1 MKDFRLF
8 DITDFVLD
16 EYFIRWVHE
25 KKEEDEI
32 FWNNWLRQH
41 PGKHLV
47 IAEAR
52 RILESL
58 KTAESPVPDHMVTY
72 EVDRL
77 LQTIRNQDQYE
88 PNRLT
93 ARPRRIWWYA
103 AAAVIAIILTVA
115 SVKYISFT
123 GKSSTSKVSYA
134 SLTADR
140 RLIENVNTSNTVVH
154 LSLPDGSSIELAP
167 QSRISYAN
175 NFDSAGT
182 RDIYLSGEAF
192 FNVARMPNR
201 PFRVFANDIVT
212 KVLGTSFSVRS
223 FEADTT
229 IQVIV
234 RTGKVSVS
242 AYNENPGHAAE
253 DAANSPDEIIL
264 APNQR
269 LVYGKAAQKFQ
280 KVLLEN
286 PVMTLSAEADRNMVY
301 DEAPLD
307 KVFDAIARAYDI
319 TIVYDTELLQ
329 HCTVTADLRHE
340 PFYRKLD
347 LVCRAIGAN
356 YEVIDG
362 QVVIQAGG
370 CD

>member
-16 EYFIRWVHE
+16 EDFIRWVYE

-58 KTAESPVPDHMVTY
+58 KTAEFAIPDHVVSQ

-77 LQTIRNQDQYE
+77 LQTIRDQHE
-88 PNRLT
+88 PAQLT
-93 ARPRRIWWYA
+93 ARRRHTWRYA
-103 AAAVIAIILTVA
+103 AAAAIAILLTVA
-115 SVKYISFT
+115 SVKYISFGGKT
-123 GKSSTSKVSYA
+123 GSTRMSYA

-140 RLIENVNTSNTVVH
+140 RLIENVNTSNTPVH

-167 QSRISYAN
+167 GSRIGYVR
-175 NFDSAGT
+175 NFDSSGS
-182 RDIYLSGEAF
+182 RDVYLSGEAF
-192 FNVARMPNR
+192 FDVARIPNR

-242 AYNENPGHAAE
+242 AYNENPDHTPA
-253 DAANSPDEIIL
+253 DASGSPDEVIL

-269 LVYGKAAQKFQ
+269 LVYEKTAQKFQ

-301 DEAPLD
+301 DEAPLE
-307 KVFDAIARAYDI
+307 KVFSAIAKAYDI

-347 LVCRAIGAN
+347 LVCRAIGAS
-356 YEVIDG
+356 YEVIDA
-362 QVVIQAGG
+362 QVVIQAGA

>member
-16 EYFIRWVHE
+16 EDFIRWVHE
-25 KKEEDEI
+25 KREEDEI

-58 KTAESPVPDHMVTY
+58 KTAESPVPDHVVTY

-77 LQTIRNQDQYE
+77 LQTIRDQHE
-88 PNRLT
+88 QPRLSS
-93 ARPRRIWWYA
+93 RPRRLRWYA
-103 AAAVIAIILTVA
+103 AAAGITMILTVA
-115 SVKYISFT
+115 GVKYFSPQ
-123 GKSSTSKVSYA
+123 GKTDSTSKYSYA
-134 SLTADR
+134 SLTAHR
-140 RLIENVNTSNTVVH
+140 RLIENVNTSGTPIH
-154 LSLPDGSSIELAP
+154 LALPDGSSVELAP

-175 NFDSAGT
+175 NFDSAGS
-182 RDIYLSGEAF
+182 RDVYLSGEAF
-192 FNVARMPNR
+192 FNVARIPNR
-201 PFRVFANDIVT
+201 PFRVFANNIVT
-212 KVLGTSFSVRS
+212 KVLGTSFIVRS
-223 FEADTT
+223 FEADTV
-229 IQVIV
+229 IQVTV

-242 AYNENPGHAAE
+242 HYNRNAGKAGN
-253 DAANSPDEIIL
+253 DAAGNPDEMIL

-269 LVYGKAAQKFQ
+269 LVYEKTAQKFQ

-301 DEAPLD
+301 DEATLD
-307 KVFDAIARAYDI
+307 EVFEAIAKAYDI

-347 LVCRAIGAN
+347 LVCRAIGAT

-370 CD
+370 CN

>member
-16 EYFIRWVHE
+16 EDFIRWVHE
-25 KKEEDEI
+25 KNEEDEI

-58 KTAESPVPDHMVTY
+58 KTAEFPVPDHVVTC
-72 EVDRL
+72 EVNRL
-77 LQTIRNQDQYE
+77 LQTIRDQHE
-88 PNRLT
+88 PTRLT
-93 ARPRRIWWYA
+93 ARRRHIWWYA
-103 AAAVIAIILTVA
+103 AAAVIAILLTVA

-123 GKSSTSKVSYA
+123 GKTSTSKVSYA

-140 RLIENVNTSNTVVH
+140 RLIENVNTSNTPVH
-154 LSLPDGSSIELAP
+154 LSLPDGSSVELAP
-167 QSRISYAN
+167 HSRISYAN
-175 NFDSAGT
+175 NFDSTGT

-192 FNVARMPNR
+192 FSVARMPNR

-242 AYNENPGHAAE
+242 AYNENPGHAAA
-253 DAANSPDEIIL
+253 DAANSPDEVIL

-269 LVYGKAAQKFQ
+269 LVYEKAAQKFQ

-301 DEAPLD
+301 DEAPLE
-307 KVFDAIARAYDI
+307 KVFDAIAKAYDI
-319 TIVYDTELLQ
+319 TIVYDIELLQ

-370 CD
+370 CN

>member
-16 EYFIRWVHE
+16 EDFIRWVYE
-25 KKEEDEI
+25 KREEDEV
-32 FWNNWLRQH
+32 FWNNWLRRH

-47 IAEAR
+47 IAESR

-58 KTAESPVPDHMVTY
+58 KTAETAIPDQVLEQ
-72 EVDRL
+72 EVERL
-77 LQTIRNQDQYE
+77 LQTIGDGRE
-88 PNRLT
+88 PALRPQ
-93 ARPRRIWWYA
+93 RPRRNWWYA
-103 AAAVIAIILTVA
+103 AAAAAILVLTVA
-115 SVKYISFT
+115 GVKYYTTLKISNERF
-123 GKSSTSKVSYA
+123 SYA

-140 RLIENVNTSNTVVH
+140 RLVENVNTSSRPIQ

-167 QSRISYAN
+167 QSRVSYTAG
-175 NFDSAGT
+175 FDSAGT
-182 RDIYLSGEAF
+182 RDVYLSGEAF
-192 FNVARMPNR
+192 FNVARMPSR

-212 KVLGTSFSVRS
+212 KVLGTSFSIRS
-223 FEADTT
+223 FESDTT

-242 AYNENPGHAAE
+242 AHADQDTHHD
-253 DAANSPDEIIL
+253 DAALNDHPGEVIL

-269 LVYGKAAQKFQ
+269 LVYEKAAQKFQ

-286 PVMTLSAEADRNMVY
+286 PVMTIPVEADGNMVY
-301 DEAPLD
+301 EEAPLEN
-307 KVFDAIARAYDI
+307 VFSAIAKAYDI
-319 TIVYDTELLQ
+319 TIVYDNELLQ

-347 LVCRAIGAN
+347 LVCRAVGAT
-356 YEVIDG
+356 YEVIEG

-370 CD
+370 CN

>member
-16 EYFIRWVHE
+16 EDFIRWVHE
-25 KKEEDEI
+25 KKEEDET

-58 KTAESPVPDHMVTY
+58 KTAESPIPDHVVTY

-77 LQTIRNQDQYE
+77 MQTIRDQHE
-88 PNRLT
+88 PTRLT
-93 ARPRRIWWYA
+93 ARRRHIWRYA
-103 AAAVIAIILTVA
+103 AAAAIAIILTVA
-115 SVKYISFT
+115 GVKYIPFS
-123 GKSSTSKVSYA
+123 GKPSTFKVSYA
-134 SLTADR
+134 SLTAER
-140 RLIENVNTSNTVVH
+140 RLIEKVNTSNTPVH

-167 QSRISYAN
+167 QSRISYAK

-192 FNVARMPNR
+192 FDVARMPNR
-201 PFRVFANDIVT
+201 PFRVFANNIVT
-212 KVLGTSFSVRS
+212 KVLGTSFSIRS

-234 RTGKVSVS
+234 RTGKVSVFT
-242 AYNENPGHAAE
+242 YNENPGKTAA
-253 DAANSPDEIIL
+253 DAVSSPDEVIL

-269 LVYGKAAQKFQ
+269 LVYEKAAQKFQ

-301 DEAPLD
+301 DEAPID
-307 KVFDAIARAYDI
+307 KVFDAIAKAYDI

>member
-16 EYFIRWVHE
+16 EDFIRWVHE
-25 KKEEDEI
+25 KNEEDEI

-47 IAEAR
+47 VAEAR

-58 KTAESPVPDHMVTY
+58 KTAEFPVPDHVVTY
-72 EVDRL
+72 EVNRL
-77 LQTIRNQDQYE
+77 LQTIRHQHE
-88 PNRLT
+88 PSRLT
-93 ARPRRIWWYA
+93 ARPRRTWWYA
-103 AAAVIAIILTVA
+103 AAAVITILVTVA

-123 GKSSTSKVSYA
+123 AKSGTSKVSYA
-134 SLTADR
+134 SLTAHR
-140 RLIENVNTSNTVVH
+140 RLIENVNTSNTPVL

-175 NFDSAGT
+175 NFDSAGS

-192 FNVARMPNR
+192 FNVAKAPNR
-201 PFRVFANDIVT
+201 PFRVIANDIVT

-242 AYNENPGHAAE
+242 AFNEIAGRNAE
-253 DAANSPDEIIL
+253 TAGSPDEVIL

-269 LVYGKAAQKFQ
+269 LVYEKAAQKFQ

-307 KVFDAIARAYDI
+307 KVFDAIAKAYDI

-347 LVCRAIGAN
+347 LVCRAISAN

-370 CD
+370 CN

>member
-16 EYFIRWVHE
+16 EDFIRWVYE
-25 KKEEDEI
+25 KKEDDDA
-32 FWNNWLRQH
+32 FWNSWLGRH

-47 IAEAR
+47 VAEAR

-58 KTAESPVPDHMVTY
+58 KTAGNPIPDHVVTQ

-77 LQTIRNQDQYE
+77 LQTIRNQDEAPPQI
-88 PNRLT
+88 
-93 ARPRRIWWYA
+93 RRSHRTWWYA
-103 AAAVIAIILTVA
+103 ASAVIFLTVA
-115 SVKYISFT
+115 GVKYFASSQKTGISR
-123 GKSSTSKVSYA
+123 VSYA
-134 SLTADR
+134 SMTADR
-140 RLIENVNTSNTVVH
+140 RLMEHVNTSAKTIH
-154 LSLPDGSSIELAP
+154 ISLQDGSSVELAP
-167 QSRISYAN
+167 NSRISYGR
-175 NFDSAGT
+175 NFDSAGS
-182 RDIYLSGEAF
+182 RDIYLSGAAF

-201 PFRVFANDIVT
+201 PFRVYANDIVT
-212 KVLGTSFSVRS
+212 KVLGTSFCIRS
-223 FEADTT
+223 FENDTT
-229 IQVIV
+229 IQVTV

-242 AYNENPGHAAE
+242 AHADGKNAGAE
-253 DAANSPDEIIL
+253 DAPGNPGEVIL

-269 LVYGKAAQKFQ
+269 LVYEKMAQKFQ

-286 PVMTLSAEADRNMVY
+286 PVMTVPAEADRYMVY
-301 DEAPLD
+301 EEAPLE
-307 KVFDAIARAYDI
+307 KVFSAIAKAYDI

-347 LVCRAIGAN
+347 LVCRAVGAT
-356 YEVIDG
+356 YEVIEG

-370 CD
+370 CN

>member
-16 EYFIRWVHE
+16 EDFIRWVHE
-25 KKEEDEI
+25 KNEEDEI

-58 KTAESPVPDHMVTY
+58 KTAESPVPDHVVTY

-77 LQTIRNQDQYE
+77 LQTIRDQHE
-88 PNRLT
+88 PTRLT
-93 ARPRRIWWYA
+93 ARSRRIWWYA
-103 AAAVIAIILTVA
+103 AAAVIIILVTVA
-115 SVKYISFT
+115 GVKYISFT
-123 GKSSTSKVSYA
+123 AKTGMPKVSYA

-140 RLIENVNTSNTVVH
+140 RLIENVNTSNTPVH
-154 LSLPDGSSIELAP
+154 VALPDGSSIELAP

-175 NFDSAGT
+175 NFDSTGT
-182 RDIYLSGEAF
+182 RDVYLSGEAF
-192 FNVARMPNR
+192 FSVAKAPNR

-242 AYNENPGHAAE
+242 SYNEIAGHLAA
-253 DAANSPDEIIL
+253 DAAGNPNEVIL

-269 LVYGKAAQKFQ
+269 LVYEKAAQKFQ
-280 KVLLEN
+280 RVLLEN

-307 KVFDAIARAYDI
+307 IVFSAIAKAYDI

>member
-16 EYFIRWVHE
+16 EDFIRWVHE
-25 KKEEDEI
+25 KREEDEI
-32 FWNNWLRQH
+32 FWKNWLRQH
-41 PGKHLV
+41 SEKHLA

-58 KTAESPVPDHMVTY
+58 KTAESPVPDHVVTY
-72 EVDRL
+72 EVERL
-77 LQTIRNQDQYE
+77 LQTIREQHE
-88 PNRLT
+88 PSMQTVRSRHT
-93 ARPRRIWWYA
+93 WWYA
-103 AAAVIAIILTVA
+103 AAAAIILTVA
-115 SVKYISFT
+115 SVKYFSFT
-123 GKSSTSKVSYA
+123 SKTSTSKFSYA
-134 SLTADR
+134 ALTADR
-140 RLIENVNTSNTVVH
+140 RLIENVNTSNTPVH
-154 LSLPDGSSIELAP
+154 LALPDGSSIELAP

-175 NFDSAGT
+175 NFDSAGS

-192 FNVARMPNR
+192 FNVARSPNR

-223 FEADTT
+223 FDADTV

-242 AYNENPGHAAE
+242 SHGDDNGDNAA
-253 DAANSPDEIIL
+253 DASSSDEVIL

-269 LVYGKAAQKFQ
+269 LVYGKNAQKFQ

-286 PVMTLSAEADRNMVY
+286 PVMTVPAEADRNMVY
-301 DEAPLD
+301 DDAPLD
-307 KVFDAIARAYDI
+307 NVFNAIAKAYDI
-319 TIVYDTELLQ
+319 TIVYDSELLQ

-347 LVCRAIGAN
+347 LVCRAIGAT
-356 YEVIDG
+356 YELIDG

-370 CD
+370 CN